1 MLFFSFSWFF
11 SSTGAALL
19 AELEVIKAIGVGRGF
34 AAVVVL
40 GCLKT
45 QLGPYPLKVL
55 TLSRIRHLGPY
66 PQPGRAVL

>member
-1 MLFFSFSWFF
+1 MYLTAVCMLFFRFSCWFVVF
-11 SSTGAALL
+11 FFPSTGAALL

-45 QLGPYPLKVL
+45 QLGPYPLNIL
-55 TLSRIRHLGPY
+55 R
-66 PQPGRAVL
+66 PGRAVL